1 MKPKFWSGPPPLA
14 LMGSWARHSQ
24 IRVLRLRRAKDENW
38 KNLIPNWFFGLKIG
52 RELGKT
58 IFHNRMLQ
66 ISHIFCFCHFLAIW
80 GLKILIFGYFDY
92 FEVTE
97 LRKDSKY
104 GKFVTC
110 DCVKW
115 FFQCLYQFLAQK
127 TELGLSFF
135 NFRLSRVEV
144 GEREFGYVWPMS
156 PLRREGG
163 VPTKILVLCDFG
175 SKFSVLSHPFYRIWK
190 FRPLGP
196 KFPDLSGW
204 VGAPRILI
212 LWKFG

>member
-1 MKPKFWSGPPPLA
+1 
-14 LMGSWARHSQ
+14 MGSWARHSQ

-66 ISHIFCFCHFLAIW
+66 ISHIFSFCHFLAIW

-163 VPTKILVLCDFG
+163 GPDQNFG
-175 SKFSVLSHPFYRIWK
+175 FVWFW
-190 FRPLGP
+190 
-196 KFPDLSGW
+196 
-204 VGAPRILI
+204 
-212 LWKFG
+212 